1 MSEDALSGLTSW
13 HSSWAGLRV
22 LVVGLGQ
29 TGFAVVDTLCELGCD
44 VSVVAATA
52 HSDLVNLAEV
62 VGAHVTIDED
72 ARRAE
77 LVGCRSWD
85 LAVVSPGVKPE
96 DPVMQQLVKS
106 GIPLWS
112 DLELAWRLRDKDGDP
127 ADWIMVLHGPE
138 SDTAVDVAQRIFQ
151 AADVPTRV
159 VGFGA
164 PPVLDALRE
173 PRLYSALI
181 VQVAGPSLRW
191 RSRFPQ
197 SHISPTITVSLE
209 SEGTD
214 GSGVFFDGTSQAC
227 VYRKA
232 VGPSEAQ
239 VQDADVVEG
248 ARAIGLG
255 MDSPGMSDI
264 GLVEGIIVD
273 RAFLDDRANQ
283 ALEISTLDELREAGW
298 RVPEQL
304 PALLAAIAMTRSKDV
319 APALIA
325 GVLSLP

>member
-1 MSEDALSGLTSW
+1 MSEDTLSGLTSW

-29 TGFAVVDTLCELGCD
+29 TGFALVDTLCELGCD

-52 HSDLVNLAEV
+52 HSDLVKLAEV
-62 VGAHVTIDED
+62 VGASVTVDED

-77 LVGCRSWD
+77 VVGASSWD

-96 DPVMQQLVKS
+96 DPVMEKLVGS
-106 GIPLWS
+106 DIPLWS
-112 DLELAWRLRDKDGDP
+112 DLELAWRLRDKAGDP
-127 ADWIMVLHGPE
+127 ADWIMVLHGAE

-151 AADVPTRV
+151 AAELPTRV

-173 PRLYSALI
+173 PRPYAALI
-181 VQVAGPSLRW
+181 VQVSPSSLTW
-191 RSRFPQ
+191 RSRFPH
-197 SHISPTITVSLE
+197 SRISPSITVSLE
-209 SEGTD
+209 SEGAD
-214 GSGVFFDGTSQAC
+214 ESGVFFDGTTQAC
-227 VYRKA
+227 IYRKA
-232 VGPSEAQ
+232 VGPTEAQ

-255 MDSPGMSDI
+255 LDSPGMSDI

-283 ALEISTLDELREAGW
+283 ALEISTLEEVREAGW
-298 RVPEQL
+298 QVPEQL
-304 PALLAAIAMTRSKDV
+304 PALLAAIAMTRSQDV
-319 APALIA
+319 PPALIA

>member
-77 LVGCRSWD
+77 LVGSRSWD

-214 GSGVFFDGTSQAC
+214 SSGVFFDGTSQAC

-248 ARAIGLG
+248 ARAVGLG